1 MMKVFV
7 QIGHGILGAAVI
19 SFLCIWQAGSFG
31 EARHIISIIGA
42 IAIVIASLY
51 LLRSRWIRWG
61 SRQIWLKYHQRIA
74 SLGLCLVLFHSAF
87 QPLVWHSWLTFL
99 LALLNLGTGI
109 AVSLT
114 SRKARQTLLRYHLI
128 LAPILI
134 ISIAFHG
141 QAKLDHDDFFP
152 LTDVHDVPCARCHT
166 SEALLFHADVNIQ
179 TELDASGTIPED
191 LHWWFG
197 QHDIKIPQT
206 AKILPKEIGI
216 AWTIKDDENRRS
228 YNIKKKAEQLAL
240 YADSPYRSYTC
251 ITCHEH
257 NTPEI
262 ISAHEL
268 HGVTDFHKCFVC
280 HQTEINGVRYG
291 RQRTNWEYDPN
302 W

>member
-1 MMKVFV
+1 MKVFI

-19 SFLCIWQAGSFG
+19 SLLCIWQAGSFG
-31 EARHIISIIGA
+31 EARHTISIIGA
-42 IAIVIASLY
+42 IAIIVASLY
-51 LLRSRWIRWG
+51 VLRSRWIRWG

-87 QPLVWHSWLTFL
+87 QPLAWHSWLTFL
-99 LALLNLGTGI
+99 LALSNLGTGI

-114 SRKARQTLLRYHLI
+114 SRRVRQTLLKAHLI
-128 LAPILI
+128 LAPTLI
-134 ISIAFHG
+134 ISIVFHG

-166 SEALLFHADVNIQ
+166 SESLLFHVNANIQ
-179 TELDASGTIPED
+179 PELDSSDTIPEE
-191 LHWWFG
+191 LHFWFG
-197 QHDIKIPQT
+197 QNDIKIPQT
-206 AKILPKEIGI
+206 AKILNKQVGN
-216 AWTIKDDENRRS
+216 AWRLKDDENQRS
-228 YNIKKKAEQLAL
+228 YDVKKTEGQLGV
-240 YADSPYRSYTC
+240 YADNPYRSYTC

-268 HGVTDFHKCFVC
+268 HGVADFHRCLVC
-280 HQTEINGVRYG
+280 HQTELNGILYG
-291 RQRTNWEYDPN
+291 RQRINWEYDPN